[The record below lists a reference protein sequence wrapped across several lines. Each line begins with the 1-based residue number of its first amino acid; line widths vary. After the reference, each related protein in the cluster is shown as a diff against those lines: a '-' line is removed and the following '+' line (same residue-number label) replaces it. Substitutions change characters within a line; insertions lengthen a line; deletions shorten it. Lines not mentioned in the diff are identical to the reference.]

1 MRRAPRS
8 QAKRKSRTRAAVDAV
23 DVGSKFHG
31 QEHSVNKLTT
41 IAVAGILAAM
51 VIPAAAAEISGAGAT
66 FPYPVYAKWA
76 DVYKKETGVSLNYQ
90 SIGSGGGIKQI
101 EAKTVTFGA
110 TDAPL
115 KGPELEKFGLVQFP
129 MVMGGI
135 VPVVNIEGMAP
146 GELVLDGP
154 TLASIFLGTV
164 KSWDDPAIKKLNPNA
179 KLPSQPI
186 AVVHRSDGS
195 GTTFNFT
202 YYLSAV
208 SPDWKSKVGSATSV
222 EWPVGV
228 GAKGNEGVSNNVS
241 QTKNSIGYVEYAY
254 ALQNKMTY
262 TKMVNKDGKTVAP
275 TSEAFQAA
283 AANADWNSAPGYG
296 LILANQP
303 GTEFWPM
310 TAATFILMPKQPPDP
325 VAAAEAL
332 KFFAW
337 AYAKG
342 DKMAEELDY
351 VPMPNKIV
359 GEIEKVWASE
369 IKDLNGK
376 LIYVAQ

>member
-1 MRRAPRS
+1 VK
-8 QAKRKSRTRAAVDAV
+8 QLRT
-23 DVGSKFHG
+23 
-31 QEHSVNKLTT
+31 L
-41 IAVAGILAAM
+41 AVAGFLAAT
-51 VIPAAAAEISGAGAT
+51 ILPAAAVEISGAGAT

-76 DVYKKETGVSLNYQ
+76 DTYKKDTGVGLNYQ

-115 KGPELEKFGLVQFP
+115 KGPELDKFGLVQFP

-135 VPVVNIEGMAP
+135 VPVVNIDGVSA

-154 TLASIFLGTV
+154 TLAGIFLGTV
-164 KSWDDPAIKKLNPNA
+164 KTWDDPAIKKLNPNA
-179 KLPSQPI
+179 KLPSQAI

-202 YYLSAV
+202 YYLAEASA
-208 SPDWKSKVGSATSV
+208 DWKSKVGSATSV
-222 EWPVGV
+222 EWPVGI

-241 QTKNSIGYVEYAY
+241 QTKGSIGYVEYAY
-254 ALQNKMTY
+254 ALQNKLVY
-262 TKMVNKDGKTVAP
+262 TKMVNKEGKAVAP
-275 TSEAFQAA
+275 TSTAFQAA
-283 AANADWNSAPGYG
+283 AANADWNSVPGYG
-296 LILANQP
+296 VILANQP
-303 GTEFWPM
+303 GAESWPM
-310 TAATFILMPKQPPDP
+310 TAATFILVHKQPDDATA
-325 VAAAEAL
+325 VSEAL

-351 VPMPNKIV
+351 VPMPKKVV
-359 GEIEKVWASE
+359 GEIQKMWASQ
-369 IKDLNGK
+369 IKDASGK
-376 LIYVAQ
+376 ALYSESSMAH